1 MDEMVFPAGRGLS
14 VLLHA
19 GLTHL
24 IMLRPRHAF
33 INQSLI
39 IASLLSKLADLEP
52 EIGDFVG
59 NIASDKIFSKTGCP
73 SWSKYAVQDKT
84 L

>member
-1 MDEMVFPAGRGLS
+1 VPRIHAQEWPLFFVIYVVDPTGLRK
-14 VLLHA
+14 
-19 GLTHL
+19 
-24 IMLRPRHAF
+24 RPSF
-33 INQSLI
+33 G
-39 IASLLSKLADLEP
+39 SLLSKLADLEP

>member
-1 MDEMVFPAGRGLS
+1 VPTLCGQDSRFAAKIQ
-14 VLLHA
+14 LLH
-19 GLTHL
+19 T
-24 IMLRPRHAF
+24 
-33 INQSLI
+33 
-39 IASLLSKLADLEP
+39 LLSKLADLEP

>member
-1 MDEMVFPAGRGLS
+1 LPFPHYCQRA
-14 VLLHA
+14 
-19 GLTHL
+19 
-24 IMLRPRHAF
+24 
-33 INQSLI
+33 
-39 IASLLSKLADLEP
+39 LLSKLADLEP